1 MIKILLLIDYSSEFD
16 RKLLRGL
23 VQYSKENGPWL
34 FYRLPSYYSA
44 MHGEQG
50 ILKWAKEW
58 KADAIIG
65 QWNNDTIDLQKE
77 LNIPVVLQ
85 NYHHRSVTYSNL
97 TGGYK
102 GTGRMAAQF
111 FAKRMFR
118 NFAYFGVK
126 GVVWSDERCEGYR
139 QEVKRIGGEFFSFE
153 SDKQEDEIRMEV
165 SQWLQQLPKPVALFC
180 CDDAHA
186 LFISETCRMN
196 NIHIPEEIA
205 LLGVD
210 NDELMCNISDPP
222 ISSIELE
229 VERGGYSIGRLIHQ
243 QIKKEHGGT
252 FNIVINPIRIE
263 LRQSTEKHNIKDPYI
278 LEFLGIPEQT
288 DFSETEL
295 ESRLIDHLQEFL
307 LELGTGFAFVAR
319 QKRFTFEE
327 DHFRVDL
334 VFYNRLLQCFVLF
347 DLKTEKLKHQDLG
360 QMQMYVNYY
369 DRYEKTDFEN
379 PTIGILLCPQKN
391 DAVVELTLPENSN
404 IFPSQYQ
411 LYLPDKKLLQK
422 KLQEWIE
429 EETGGE
435 DD

>member
-1 MIKILLLIDYSSEFD
+1 MERDMENKNILPANPEDSVPELKMLCQKAVDLIDRARNTAIREVN
-16 RKLLRGL
+16 L
-23 VQYSKENGPWL
+23 VQLLTYYTLGKWIVEVQQGGSGRAKYGKRVLETLSDALNHVFGKGYSVSTLTNIRK
-34 FYRLPSYYSA
+34 FYEIYKNRISAPMVTDFAEPNPQPLVTKFGNDVPFRLSWTHYL
-44 MHGEQG
+44 
-50 ILKWAKEW
+50 ILMR
-58 KADAIIG
+58 I
-65 QWNNDTIDLQKE
+65 
-77 LNIPVVLQ
+77 Q
-85 NYHHRSVTYSNL
+85 NE
-97 TGGYK
+97 
-102 GTGRMAAQF
+102 
-111 FAKRMFR
+111 
-118 NFAYFGVK
+118 
-126 GVVWSDERCEGYR
+126 DERDFYEQLAIQENWGKRELSR
-139 QEVKRIGGEFFSFE
+139 QYGSSLYERMLIGK
-153 SDKQEDEIRMEV
+153 DKQQILRL
-165 SQWLQQLPKPVALFC
+165 SKK
-180 CDDAHA
+180 
-186 LFISETCRMN
+186 
-196 NIHIPEEIA
+196 
-205 LLGVD
+205 
-210 NDELMCNISDPP
+210 
-222 ISSIELE
+222 
-229 VERGGYSIGRLIHQ
+229 GRLA
-243 QIKKEHGGT
+243 
-252 FNIVINPIRIE
+252 
-263 LRQSTEKHNIKDPYI
+263 EKPADLVKDPYI

-404 IFPSQYQ
+404 IFASQYQ

>member
-1 MIKILLLIDYSSEFD
+1 MERDMENKNILPANPEDSVPELKILCQKAVDLIDRARNTAIREVN
-16 RKLLRGL
+16 L
-23 VQYSKENGPWL
+23 VQLLTYYTLGKWIVEVQQGGSGRAKYGKRVLETLSDALNHVFGKGYSVSTLTNIRK
-34 FYRLPSYYSA
+34 FYEIYKNRISAPMVTDFAEPNSQPLVTKFGNDVPFRLSWTHYL
-44 MHGEQG
+44 
-50 ILKWAKEW
+50 ILMR
-58 KADAIIG
+58 I
-65 QWNNDTIDLQKE
+65 
-77 LNIPVVLQ
+77 Q
-85 NYHHRSVTYSNL
+85 NE
-97 TGGYK
+97 
-102 GTGRMAAQF
+102 
-111 FAKRMFR
+111 
-118 NFAYFGVK
+118 
-126 GVVWSDERCEGYR
+126 DERDFYERLAIQENWGKRELSR
-139 QEVKRIGGEFFSFE
+139 QYGSSLYERMLIGK
-153 SDKQEDEIRMEV
+153 DKQQILRL
-165 SQWLQQLPKPVALFC
+165 SKK
-180 CDDAHA
+180 
-186 LFISETCRMN
+186 
-196 NIHIPEEIA
+196 
-205 LLGVD
+205 
-210 NDELMCNISDPP
+210 
-222 ISSIELE
+222 
-229 VERGGYSIGRLIHQ
+229 GRLA
-243 QIKKEHGGT
+243 
-252 FNIVINPIRIE
+252 
-263 LRQSTEKHNIKDPYI
+263 EKPADLVKDPYI

-404 IFPSQYQ
+404 IFASQYQ

>member
-1 MIKILLLIDYSSEFD
+1 MERDMENKNILPANPEDSVPELKILCQKAVDLIDRARNTAIREVN
-16 RKLLRGL
+16 L
-23 VQYSKENGPWL
+23 VQLLTYYTLGKWIVEVQQGGSGRAKYGKRVLETLSDALNHAFGKGYSVSTLTNIRK
-34 FYRLPSYYSA
+34 FYEIYKNRIPAPMVTDFAEPNSQPLVTKFGNDVPFRLSWTHYL
-44 MHGEQG
+44 
-50 ILKWAKEW
+50 ILMR
-58 KADAIIG
+58 I
-65 QWNNDTIDLQKE
+65 
-77 LNIPVVLQ
+77 Q
-85 NYHHRSVTYSNL
+85 NE
-97 TGGYK
+97 
-102 GTGRMAAQF
+102 
-111 FAKRMFR
+111 
-118 NFAYFGVK
+118 
-126 GVVWSDERCEGYR
+126 DERDFYERLAIQENWSKRELSR
-139 QEVKRIGGEFFSFE
+139 QYGSSLYERMLIGK
-153 SDKQEDEIRMEV
+153 DKQQILRL
-165 SQWLQQLPKPVALFC
+165 SKK
-180 CDDAHA
+180 
-186 LFISETCRMN
+186 
-196 NIHIPEEIA
+196 
-205 LLGVD
+205 
-210 NDELMCNISDPP
+210 
-222 ISSIELE
+222 
-229 VERGGYSIGRLIHQ
+229 GRLA
-243 QIKKEHGGT
+243 
-252 FNIVINPIRIE
+252 
-263 LRQSTEKHNIKDPYI
+263 EKPADLVKDPYI

-404 IFPSQYQ
+404 IFASQYQ

>member
-1 MIKILLLIDYSSEFD
+1 MERDMENKNILPANPEDSVPELKLLCQKAVDLIDRARNTAIREVN
-16 RKLLRGL
+16 L
-23 VQYSKENGPWL
+23 VQLLTYYTLGKWIVEVQQGGSGRAKYGKRVLETLSDALNHVFGKGYSVSTLTNIRKFYEIYKNRISAPMVTDFSEPNSQPLVTKFGNDVPFRLSWTHYLILMRIQNEEERDFYEQLAIQENWGKREL
-34 FYRLPSYYSA
+34 SRQYGSSLYERML
-44 MHGEQG
+44 
-50 ILKWAKEW
+50 
-58 KADAIIG
+58 IG
-65 QWNNDTIDLQKE
+65 K
-77 LNIPVVLQ
+77 
-85 NYHHRSVTYSNL
+85 
-97 TGGYK
+97 
-102 GTGRMAAQF
+102 
-111 FAKRMFR
+111 
-118 NFAYFGVK
+118 
-126 GVVWSDERCEGYR
+126 
-139 QEVKRIGGEFFSFE
+139 
-153 SDKQEDEIRMEV
+153 DKQQILRL
-165 SQWLQQLPKPVALFC
+165 SKK
-180 CDDAHA
+180 
-186 LFISETCRMN
+186 
-196 NIHIPEEIA
+196 
-205 LLGVD
+205 
-210 NDELMCNISDPP
+210 
-222 ISSIELE
+222 
-229 VERGGYSIGRLIHQ
+229 GRLA
-243 QIKKEHGGT
+243 
-252 FNIVINPIRIE
+252 
-263 LRQSTEKHNIKDPYI
+263 EKPADLVKDPYI

-404 IFPSQYQ
+404 IFASQYQ

>member
-1 MIKILLLIDYSSEFD
+1 MERDMENKNILPANPEDCVPELKILCQKAVDLIDRARNTAIREVN
-16 RKLLRGL
+16 L
-23 VQYSKENGPWL
+23 VQLLTYYTLGKWIVEVQQGGSGRAKYGKRVLETLSDALNHVFGKGYSVSTLTNIRK
-34 FYRLPSYYSA
+34 FYEIYKNRISAPLVTDFSEPNPQPLVTKFGNDVPFRLSWTHYL
-44 MHGEQG
+44 
-50 ILKWAKEW
+50 ILMR
-58 KADAIIG
+58 I
-65 QWNNDTIDLQKE
+65 
-77 LNIPVVLQ
+77 Q
-85 NYHHRSVTYSNL
+85 NE
-97 TGGYK
+97 
-102 GTGRMAAQF
+102 
-111 FAKRMFR
+111 
-118 NFAYFGVK
+118 
-126 GVVWSDERCEGYR
+126 DERDFYEQLAIQENWGKRELSR
-139 QEVKRIGGEFFSFE
+139 QYGSSLYERMLIGKG
-153 SDKQEDEIRMEV
+153 KQQILRL
-165 SQWLQQLPKPVALFC
+165 SKK
-180 CDDAHA
+180 
-186 LFISETCRMN
+186 
-196 NIHIPEEIA
+196 
-205 LLGVD
+205 
-210 NDELMCNISDPP
+210 
-222 ISSIELE
+222 
-229 VERGGYSIGRLIHQ
+229 GRLA
-243 QIKKEHGGT
+243 
-252 FNIVINPIRIE
+252 
-263 LRQSTEKHNIKDPYI
+263 EKPADLVKDPYI

-404 IFPSQYQ
+404 IFASQYQ

>member
-1 MIKILLLIDYSSEFD
+1 MERDMENKNILPANPEDSVPELKILCQKAVDLIDRARNTAIREVN
-16 RKLLRGL
+16 L
-23 VQYSKENGPWL
+23 VQLLTYYTLGKWIVEVQQGGSGRAKYGKRVLETLSDALNHAFGKGYSVSTLTNIRK
-34 FYRLPSYYSA
+34 FYEIYKNRISAPMVTDFSEPNPQPLVTKFGNDVPFRLSWTHYL
-44 MHGEQG
+44 
-50 ILKWAKEW
+50 ILMR
-58 KADAIIG
+58 I
-65 QWNNDTIDLQKE
+65 
-77 LNIPVVLQ
+77 Q
-85 NYHHRSVTYSNL
+85 NE
-97 TGGYK
+97 
-102 GTGRMAAQF
+102 
-111 FAKRMFR
+111 
-118 NFAYFGVK
+118 
-126 GVVWSDERCEGYR
+126 DERVFYEQLAIQENWGKRELSR
-139 QEVKRIGGEFFSFE
+139 QYGSSLYERMLIGK
-153 SDKQEDEIRMEV
+153 DKQQILRL
-165 SQWLQQLPKPVALFC
+165 SKK
-180 CDDAHA
+180 
-186 LFISETCRMN
+186 
-196 NIHIPEEIA
+196 
-205 LLGVD
+205 
-210 NDELMCNISDPP
+210 
-222 ISSIELE
+222 
-229 VERGGYSIGRLIHQ
+229 GRLA
-243 QIKKEHGGT
+243 
-252 FNIVINPIRIE
+252 
-263 LRQSTEKHNIKDPYI
+263 EKPADLVKDPYI

-369 DRYEKTDFEN
+369 DRYEKADFEN

-404 IFPSQYQ
+404 IFASQYQ

>member
-1 MIKILLLIDYSSEFD
+1 MERDMENKNILPANPEDSVPELKLLCQKAVDLIDRARNTAIREVN
-16 RKLLRGL
+16 L
-23 VQYSKENGPWL
+23 VQLLTYYTLGKWIVEVQQGGSGRAKYGKRVLETLSDALNHAFGKGYSVSTLTNIRK
-34 FYRLPSYYSA
+34 FYEIYKNRISAPMVTDFAEPNPQPLVTKFGNDVPFRLSWTHYL
-44 MHGEQG
+44 
-50 ILKWAKEW
+50 ILMR
-58 KADAIIG
+58 I
-65 QWNNDTIDLQKE
+65 
-77 LNIPVVLQ
+77 Q
-85 NYHHRSVTYSNL
+85 NE
-97 TGGYK
+97 
-102 GTGRMAAQF
+102 
-111 FAKRMFR
+111 
-118 NFAYFGVK
+118 
-126 GVVWSDERCEGYR
+126 DERDFYERLAIQENWGKRELSR
-139 QEVKRIGGEFFSFE
+139 QYGSSLYERMLIGK
-153 SDKQEDEIRMEV
+153 DKQQILRL
-165 SQWLQQLPKPVALFC
+165 SKK
-180 CDDAHA
+180 
-186 LFISETCRMN
+186 
-196 NIHIPEEIA
+196 
-205 LLGVD
+205 
-210 NDELMCNISDPP
+210 
-222 ISSIELE
+222 
-229 VERGGYSIGRLIHQ
+229 GRLA
-243 QIKKEHGGT
+243 
-252 FNIVINPIRIE
+252 
-263 LRQSTEKHNIKDPYI
+263 EKPADLVKDPYI

-288 DFSETEL
+288 VFSETEL

-404 IFPSQYQ
+404 IFASQYQ

>member
-1 MIKILLLIDYSSEFD
+1 MERDMENKNILPANPEDSVPELKILCQKAVDLIDRARNTAIREVN
-16 RKLLRGL
+16 L
-23 VQYSKENGPWL
+23 VQLLTYYTLGKWIVEVQQGGSGRAKYGKRVLETLSDALNHVFGKGYSVSTLTNIRK
-34 FYRLPSYYSA
+34 FYEIYKNRIPAPMVTDFAEPNSQPLVTKFGNDVPFRLSWTHYL
-44 MHGEQG
+44 
-50 ILKWAKEW
+50 ILMR
-58 KADAIIG
+58 I
-65 QWNNDTIDLQKE
+65 
-77 LNIPVVLQ
+77 Q
-85 NYHHRSVTYSNL
+85 NE
-97 TGGYK
+97 
-102 GTGRMAAQF
+102 
-111 FAKRMFR
+111 
-118 NFAYFGVK
+118 
-126 GVVWSDERCEGYR
+126 DERDFYERLAIQENWGKRELSR
-139 QEVKRIGGEFFSFE
+139 QYGSSLYERMLIGK
-153 SDKQEDEIRMEV
+153 DKQQILRL
-165 SQWLQQLPKPVALFC
+165 SKK
-180 CDDAHA
+180 
-186 LFISETCRMN
+186 
-196 NIHIPEEIA
+196 
-205 LLGVD
+205 
-210 NDELMCNISDPP
+210 
-222 ISSIELE
+222 
-229 VERGGYSIGRLIHQ
+229 GRLA
-243 QIKKEHGGT
+243 
-252 FNIVINPIRIE
+252 
-263 LRQSTEKHNIKDPYI
+263 EKPADLVKDPYI

-404 IFPSQYQ
+404 IFASQYQ

>member
-1 MIKILLLIDYSSEFD
+1 MERDMENKNILPANPEDSVPELKLLCQKAVDLIDRARNTAIREVN
-16 RKLLRGL
+16 L
-23 VQYSKENGPWL
+23 VQLLTYYTLGKWIVEVQQGGSGRAKYGKRVLETLSDALNHAFGKGYSVSTLTNIRK
-34 FYRLPSYYSA
+34 FYEIYKNRISAPMVTDFSEPNSQPLVTKFGNDVPFRLSWTHYL
-44 MHGEQG
+44 
-50 ILKWAKEW
+50 ILMR
-58 KADAIIG
+58 I
-65 QWNNDTIDLQKE
+65 
-77 LNIPVVLQ
+77 Q
-85 NYHHRSVTYSNL
+85 NE
-97 TGGYK
+97 
-102 GTGRMAAQF
+102 
-111 FAKRMFR
+111 
-118 NFAYFGVK
+118 
-126 GVVWSDERCEGYR
+126 DERDFYEQLAIQENWGKRELSR
-139 QEVKRIGGEFFSFE
+139 QYGSSLYERMLIGK
-153 SDKQEDEIRMEV
+153 DKQQILRL
-165 SQWLQQLPKPVALFC
+165 SKK
-180 CDDAHA
+180 
-186 LFISETCRMN
+186 
-196 NIHIPEEIA
+196 
-205 LLGVD
+205 
-210 NDELMCNISDPP
+210 
-222 ISSIELE
+222 
-229 VERGGYSIGRLIHQ
+229 GRLA
-243 QIKKEHGGT
+243 
-252 FNIVINPIRIE
+252 
-263 LRQSTEKHNIKDPYI
+263 EKPADLVKDPYI

-369 DRYEKTDFEN
+369 DRYEKKDFEN

-404 IFPSQYQ
+404 IFASQYQ

>member
-1 MIKILLLIDYSSEFD
+1 MERDMENKNILPANPEDSVPELKILCQKAVDLIDRARNTAIREVN
-16 RKLLRGL
+16 L
-23 VQYSKENGPWL
+23 VQLLTYYTLGKWIVEVQQGGSGRAKYGKRVLETLSDALNHVFGKGYSVSTLTNIRK
-34 FYRLPSYYSA
+34 FYEIYKNRISAPMVTDFAEQNSQPLVTKFGNDVPFRLSWTHYL
-44 MHGEQG
+44 
-50 ILKWAKEW
+50 ILMR
-58 KADAIIG
+58 I
-65 QWNNDTIDLQKE
+65 
-77 LNIPVVLQ
+77 Q
-85 NYHHRSVTYSNL
+85 NE
-97 TGGYK
+97 
-102 GTGRMAAQF
+102 
-111 FAKRMFR
+111 
-118 NFAYFGVK
+118 
-126 GVVWSDERCEGYR
+126 DERDFYERLAIQENWGKRELSR
-139 QEVKRIGGEFFSFE
+139 QYGSSLYERMLIGKG
-153 SDKQEDEIRMEV
+153 KQQILRL
-165 SQWLQQLPKPVALFC
+165 SKK
-180 CDDAHA
+180 
-186 LFISETCRMN
+186 
-196 NIHIPEEIA
+196 
-205 LLGVD
+205 
-210 NDELMCNISDPP
+210 
-222 ISSIELE
+222 
-229 VERGGYSIGRLIHQ
+229 GRLA
-243 QIKKEHGGT
+243 
-252 FNIVINPIRIE
+252 
-263 LRQSTEKHNIKDPYI
+263 EKPADLVKDPYI

-404 IFPSQYQ
+404 IFASQYQ

>member
-1 MIKILLLIDYSSEFD
+1 MERDMENKNILPANPEDSVPELKILCQKAVDLIDRARNTAIREVN
-16 RKLLRGL
+16 L
-23 VQYSKENGPWL
+23 VQLLTYYTLGKWIVEVQQGGSGRAKYGKRVLETLSDALNHVFGKGYSVSTLTNIRKFYEIYKNRISAPLVTDFAEPNPQPLVTKFGNDVPFRLSWTHYLILMRIQNEEERDFYERLAIQENWGKREL
-34 FYRLPSYYSA
+34 SRQYGSSLYERML
-44 MHGEQG
+44 
-50 ILKWAKEW
+50 
-58 KADAIIG
+58 IG
-65 QWNNDTIDLQKE
+65 K
-77 LNIPVVLQ
+77 
-85 NYHHRSVTYSNL
+85 
-97 TGGYK
+97 
-102 GTGRMAAQF
+102 
-111 FAKRMFR
+111 
-118 NFAYFGVK
+118 
-126 GVVWSDERCEGYR
+126 
-139 QEVKRIGGEFFSFE
+139 
-153 SDKQEDEIRMEV
+153 DKQQILRL
-165 SQWLQQLPKPVALFC
+165 SKK
-180 CDDAHA
+180 
-186 LFISETCRMN
+186 
-196 NIHIPEEIA
+196 
-205 LLGVD
+205 
-210 NDELMCNISDPP
+210 
-222 ISSIELE
+222 
-229 VERGGYSIGRLIHQ
+229 GRLA
-243 QIKKEHGGT
+243 
-252 FNIVINPIRIE
+252 
-263 LRQSTEKHNIKDPYI
+263 EKPADLVKDPYI

-404 IFPSQYQ
+404 IFASQYQ

>member
-1 MIKILLLIDYSSEFD
+1 MERDMENKNILPANPGDSVPELKILCQKAVDLIDRARNTAIREVN
-16 RKLLRGL
+16 L
-23 VQYSKENGPWL
+23 VQLLTYYTLGKWIVEVQQGGSGRAKYGKRVLETLSDALNHAFGKGYSVSTLTNIRK
-34 FYRLPSYYSA
+34 FYEIYKNRISAPMVTDFSEPNSQPLVTKFGNDVPFRLSWTHYL
-44 MHGEQG
+44 
-50 ILKWAKEW
+50 ILMR
-58 KADAIIG
+58 I
-65 QWNNDTIDLQKE
+65 
-77 LNIPVVLQ
+77 Q
-85 NYHHRSVTYSNL
+85 NE
-97 TGGYK
+97 
-102 GTGRMAAQF
+102 
-111 FAKRMFR
+111 
-118 NFAYFGVK
+118 
-126 GVVWSDERCEGYR
+126 DERDFYEQLAIQENWGKRELSR
-139 QEVKRIGGEFFSFE
+139 QYGSSLYERMLIGK
-153 SDKQEDEIRMEV
+153 DKQQILRL
-165 SQWLQQLPKPVALFC
+165 SKK
-180 CDDAHA
+180 
-186 LFISETCRMN
+186 
-196 NIHIPEEIA
+196 
-205 LLGVD
+205 
-210 NDELMCNISDPP
+210 
-222 ISSIELE
+222 
-229 VERGGYSIGRLIHQ
+229 GRLA
-243 QIKKEHGGT
+243 
-252 FNIVINPIRIE
+252 
-263 LRQSTEKHNIKDPYI
+263 EKPADLVKDPYI

-404 IFPSQYQ
+404 IFASQYQ

-422 KLQEWIE
+422 KLQEWID

>member
-1 MIKILLLIDYSSEFD
+1 MERDMENKNILPANPEDSVPELKILCQKAVDLIDRARNTAIREVN
-16 RKLLRGL
+16 L
-23 VQYSKENGPWL
+23 VQLLTYYTLGKWIVEVQQGGSGRAKYGKRVLETLSDALNHVFGKGYSVSTLTNIRK
-34 FYRLPSYYSA
+34 FYEIYKNRISAPMVTDFSEPNPQPLVTKFGNDVPFRLSWTHYL
-44 MHGEQG
+44 
-50 ILKWAKEW
+50 ILMR
-58 KADAIIG
+58 I
-65 QWNNDTIDLQKE
+65 
-77 LNIPVVLQ
+77 Q
-85 NYHHRSVTYSNL
+85 NE
-97 TGGYK
+97 
-102 GTGRMAAQF
+102 
-111 FAKRMFR
+111 
-118 NFAYFGVK
+118 
-126 GVVWSDERCEGYR
+126 DERDFYEQLAIQENWGKRELSR
-139 QEVKRIGGEFFSFE
+139 QYGSSLYERMLIGKG
-153 SDKQEDEIRMEV
+153 KQQILRL
-165 SQWLQQLPKPVALFC
+165 SKK
-180 CDDAHA
+180 
-186 LFISETCRMN
+186 
-196 NIHIPEEIA
+196 
-205 LLGVD
+205 
-210 NDELMCNISDPP
+210 
-222 ISSIELE
+222 
-229 VERGGYSIGRLIHQ
+229 GRLA
-243 QIKKEHGGT
+243 
-252 FNIVINPIRIE
+252 
-263 LRQSTEKHNIKDPYI
+263 EKPADLVKDPYI

-404 IFPSQYQ
+404 IFASQYQ

>member
-1 MIKILLLIDYSSEFD
+1 MERDMENKNILPENPEDSVPELKILCQKAVDLIDRARNTAIREVN
-16 RKLLRGL
+16 L
-23 VQYSKENGPWL
+23 VQLLTYYTLGKWIVEVQQGGSGRAKYGKRVLETLSDALNHAFGKGYSVSTLTNIRK
-34 FYRLPSYYSA
+34 FYEIYKNRIPAPMVTDFAEPNSQPLVTKFGNDVPFRLSWTHYL
-44 MHGEQG
+44 
-50 ILKWAKEW
+50 ILMR
-58 KADAIIG
+58 I
-65 QWNNDTIDLQKE
+65 
-77 LNIPVVLQ
+77 Q
-85 NYHHRSVTYSNL
+85 NE
-97 TGGYK
+97 
-102 GTGRMAAQF
+102 
-111 FAKRMFR
+111 
-118 NFAYFGVK
+118 
-126 GVVWSDERCEGYR
+126 DERDFYEQLAIQENWGKRELSR
-139 QEVKRIGGEFFSFE
+139 QYGSSLYERMLIGK
-153 SDKQEDEIRMEV
+153 DKQQILRL
-165 SQWLQQLPKPVALFC
+165 SKK
-180 CDDAHA
+180 
-186 LFISETCRMN
+186 
-196 NIHIPEEIA
+196 
-205 LLGVD
+205 
-210 NDELMCNISDPP
+210 
-222 ISSIELE
+222 
-229 VERGGYSIGRLIHQ
+229 GRLA
-243 QIKKEHGGT
+243 
-252 FNIVINPIRIE
+252 
-263 LRQSTEKHNIKDPYI
+263 EKPADLVKDPYI

-391 DAVVELTLPENSN
+391 DAVVELTLPENSK
-404 IFPSQYQ
+404 IFASQYQ

>member
-1 MIKILLLIDYSSEFD
+1 MERDMENKNILPANPEDSVPELKILCQKAVVLIDRARNTAIREVN
-16 RKLLRGL
+16 L
-23 VQYSKENGPWL
+23 VQLLTYYTLGKWIVEVQQGGSGRAKYGKRVLETLSDALNHVFGKGYSVSTLTNIRKFYEIYKNRISAPMVTDFAEPNSQPLVTKFGNDVPFRLSWTHYLILMRIQNEEERDFYEQLAIQENWGKREL
-34 FYRLPSYYSA
+34 SRQYGSSLYERML
-44 MHGEQG
+44 
-50 ILKWAKEW
+50 
-58 KADAIIG
+58 IG
-65 QWNNDTIDLQKE
+65 K
-77 LNIPVVLQ
+77 
-85 NYHHRSVTYSNL
+85 
-97 TGGYK
+97 
-102 GTGRMAAQF
+102 
-111 FAKRMFR
+111 
-118 NFAYFGVK
+118 
-126 GVVWSDERCEGYR
+126 
-139 QEVKRIGGEFFSFE
+139 
-153 SDKQEDEIRMEV
+153 DKQQILRL
-165 SQWLQQLPKPVALFC
+165 SKK
-180 CDDAHA
+180 
-186 LFISETCRMN
+186 
-196 NIHIPEEIA
+196 
-205 LLGVD
+205 
-210 NDELMCNISDPP
+210 
-222 ISSIELE
+222 
-229 VERGGYSIGRLIHQ
+229 GRLA
-243 QIKKEHGGT
+243 
-252 FNIVINPIRIE
+252 
-263 LRQSTEKHNIKDPYI
+263 EKPADLVKDPYI

-404 IFPSQYQ
+404 IFASQYQ

>member
-1 MIKILLLIDYSSEFD
+1 MERDMENKNILPANPEDSVPELKILCQKAVDLIDRARNTAIREVN
-16 RKLLRGL
+16 L
-23 VQYSKENGPWL
+23 VQLLTYYTLGKWIVEVQQGGSGRAKYGKRVLETLSDALNHAFGKGYSVSTLTNIRK
-34 FYRLPSYYSA
+34 FYEIYKNRIPAPMVTDFAEPNSQPLVTKFGNDVPFRLSWTHYL
-44 MHGEQG
+44 
-50 ILKWAKEW
+50 ILMR
-58 KADAIIG
+58 I
-65 QWNNDTIDLQKE
+65 
-77 LNIPVVLQ
+77 Q
-85 NYHHRSVTYSNL
+85 NE
-97 TGGYK
+97 
-102 GTGRMAAQF
+102 
-111 FAKRMFR
+111 
-118 NFAYFGVK
+118 
-126 GVVWSDERCEGYR
+126 DERDFYEQLAIQENWGKRELSR
-139 QEVKRIGGEFFSFE
+139 QYGSSLYERMLIGK
-153 SDKQEDEIRMEV
+153 DKQQILRL
-165 SQWLQQLPKPVALFC
+165 SKK
-180 CDDAHA
+180 
-186 LFISETCRMN
+186 
-196 NIHIPEEIA
+196 
-205 LLGVD
+205 
-210 NDELMCNISDPP
+210 
-222 ISSIELE
+222 
-229 VERGGYSIGRLIHQ
+229 GRLA
-243 QIKKEHGGT
+243 
-252 FNIVINPIRIE
+252 
-263 LRQSTEKHNIKDPYI
+263 EKPADLVKDPYI

-347 DLKTEKLKHQDLG
+347 DLKNEKLKHQDLG

-404 IFPSQYQ
+404 IFASQYQ

>member
-1 MIKILLLIDYSSEFD
+1 MERDMENKNILPANPEDSVPELKILCQKAVDLIDRARNTAIREVN
-16 RKLLRGL
+16 L
-23 VQYSKENGPWL
+23 VQLLTYYTLGKWIVEVQQGGSGRAKYGKRVLETLSDALNHVFGKGYSVSTLTNIRKFYEIYKNRISAPMVTDFAEQNSQPLVTKFENDVP
-34 FYRLPSYYSA
+34 FRLSWTHYL
-44 MHGEQG
+44 
-50 ILKWAKEW
+50 ILMR
-58 KADAIIG
+58 I
-65 QWNNDTIDLQKE
+65 
-77 LNIPVVLQ
+77 Q
-85 NYHHRSVTYSNL
+85 NE
-97 TGGYK
+97 
-102 GTGRMAAQF
+102 
-111 FAKRMFR
+111 
-118 NFAYFGVK
+118 
-126 GVVWSDERCEGYR
+126 DERDFYEQLAIQENWGKRELSR
-139 QEVKRIGGEFFSFE
+139 QYGSSLYERMLIGK
-153 SDKQEDEIRMEV
+153 DKQQILRL
-165 SQWLQQLPKPVALFC
+165 SKK
-180 CDDAHA
+180 
-186 LFISETCRMN
+186 
-196 NIHIPEEIA
+196 
-205 LLGVD
+205 
-210 NDELMCNISDPP
+210 
-222 ISSIELE
+222 
-229 VERGGYSIGRLIHQ
+229 GRLA
-243 QIKKEHGGT
+243 
-252 FNIVINPIRIE
+252 
-263 LRQSTEKHNIKDPYI
+263 EKPADLVKDPYI

-404 IFPSQYQ
+404 IFASQYQ

>member
-1 MIKILLLIDYSSEFD
+1 MERDMENKNILPANPEDSVPELKILCQKAVDLIDRARNTAIREVN
-16 RKLLRGL
+16 L
-23 VQYSKENGPWL
+23 VQLLTYYTLGKWIVEVQQGGSGRAKYGKRVLETLSDALNHAFGKGYSVSTLTNIRK
-34 FYRLPSYYSA
+34 FYEIYKNRISAPMVTDFAEPNPQPLVTKFGNDVPFRLSWTHYL
-44 MHGEQG
+44 
-50 ILKWAKEW
+50 ILMR
-58 KADAIIG
+58 I
-65 QWNNDTIDLQKE
+65 
-77 LNIPVVLQ
+77 Q
-85 NYHHRSVTYSNL
+85 NE
-97 TGGYK
+97 
-102 GTGRMAAQF
+102 
-111 FAKRMFR
+111 
-118 NFAYFGVK
+118 
-126 GVVWSDERCEGYR
+126 DERDFYEQLAIQENWGKRELSR
-139 QEVKRIGGEFFSFE
+139 QYGSSLYERMLIGK
-153 SDKQEDEIRMEV
+153 DKQQILRL
-165 SQWLQQLPKPVALFC
+165 SKKGQLAEKPADLV
-180 CDDAHA
+180 
-186 LFISETCRMN
+186 
-196 NIHIPEEIA
+196 
-205 LLGVD
+205 
-210 NDELMCNISDPP
+210 
-222 ISSIELE
+222 
-229 VERGGYSIGRLIHQ
+229 
-243 QIKKEHGGT
+243 
-252 FNIVINPIRIE
+252 
-263 LRQSTEKHNIKDPYI
+263 KDPYI

-404 IFPSQYQ
+404 IFASQYQ

>member
-1 MIKILLLIDYSSEFD
+1 MERDMENKNILPANPEDSVPELKILCQKAVDLIDRARNTAIREVN
-16 RKLLRGL
+16 L
-23 VQYSKENGPWL
+23 VQLLTYYTLGKWIVEVQQGGSGRAKYGKRVLETLSDALNHVFGKGYSVSTLTNIRKFYEIYKNRISAPMVTDFAEQNSQPLVTKFGNDVPFRLSWTHYLILMRIQNEEERDFYERLAIQENWGKREL
-34 FYRLPSYYSA
+34 SRQYGSSLYERML
-44 MHGEQG
+44 
-50 ILKWAKEW
+50 
-58 KADAIIG
+58 IG
-65 QWNNDTIDLQKE
+65 K
-77 LNIPVVLQ
+77 
-85 NYHHRSVTYSNL
+85 
-97 TGGYK
+97 
-102 GTGRMAAQF
+102 
-111 FAKRMFR
+111 
-118 NFAYFGVK
+118 
-126 GVVWSDERCEGYR
+126 
-139 QEVKRIGGEFFSFE
+139 
-153 SDKQEDEIRMEV
+153 DKQQILRL
-165 SQWLQQLPKPVALFC
+165 SKK
-180 CDDAHA
+180 
-186 LFISETCRMN
+186 
-196 NIHIPEEIA
+196 
-205 LLGVD
+205 
-210 NDELMCNISDPP
+210 
-222 ISSIELE
+222 
-229 VERGGYSIGRLIHQ
+229 GRLA
-243 QIKKEHGGT
+243 
-252 FNIVINPIRIE
+252 
-263 LRQSTEKHNIKDPYI
+263 EKPADLVKDPYI

-404 IFPSQYQ
+404 IFASQYQ

-435 DD
+435 DE

>member
-1 MIKILLLIDYSSEFD
+1 MERDMENKNILPENPEDSVPELKILCQKAVDLIDRARNTAIREVN
-16 RKLLRGL
+16 L
-23 VQYSKENGPWL
+23 VQLLTYYTLGKWIVEVQQGGSGRAKYGKRVLETLSDALNHAFGKGYSVSTLTNIRK
-34 FYRLPSYYSA
+34 FYEIYKNRIPAPMVTDFAEPNSQPLVTKFGNDVPFRLSWTHYL
-44 MHGEQG
+44 
-50 ILKWAKEW
+50 ILMR
-58 KADAIIG
+58 I
-65 QWNNDTIDLQKE
+65 
-77 LNIPVVLQ
+77 Q
-85 NYHHRSVTYSNL
+85 NE
-97 TGGYK
+97 
-102 GTGRMAAQF
+102 
-111 FAKRMFR
+111 
-118 NFAYFGVK
+118 
-126 GVVWSDERCEGYR
+126 DERDFYEQLAIQENWGKRELSR
-139 QEVKRIGGEFFSFE
+139 QYGSSLYERMLIGK
-153 SDKQEDEIRMEV
+153 DKQQILRL
-165 SQWLQQLPKPVALFC
+165 SKK
-180 CDDAHA
+180 
-186 LFISETCRMN
+186 
-196 NIHIPEEIA
+196 
-205 LLGVD
+205 
-210 NDELMCNISDPP
+210 
-222 ISSIELE
+222 
-229 VERGGYSIGRLIHQ
+229 GRLA
-243 QIKKEHGGT
+243 
-252 FNIVINPIRIE
+252 
-263 LRQSTEKHNIKDPYI
+263 EKPADLVKDPYI

-404 IFPSQYQ
+404 IFASQYQ

>member
-1 MIKILLLIDYSSEFD
+1 MERDMENKNILPANPEDSVPELKILCQKAVDLIDRARNTAIREVN
-16 RKLLRGL
+16 L
-23 VQYSKENGPWL
+23 VQLLTYYTLGKWIVEVQQGGSGRAKYGKRVLETLSDALNHVFGKGYSVSTLTNIRK
-34 FYRLPSYYSA
+34 FYEIYKNRISAPLVTDFSEPNPQPLVTKFGNDVPFRLSWTHYL
-44 MHGEQG
+44 
-50 ILKWAKEW
+50 ILMR
-58 KADAIIG
+58 I
-65 QWNNDTIDLQKE
+65 
-77 LNIPVVLQ
+77 Q
-85 NYHHRSVTYSNL
+85 NE
-97 TGGYK
+97 
-102 GTGRMAAQF
+102 
-111 FAKRMFR
+111 
-118 NFAYFGVK
+118 
-126 GVVWSDERCEGYR
+126 DERDFYEQLAIQENWGKRELSR
-139 QEVKRIGGEFFSFE
+139 QYGSSLYERMLIGK
-153 SDKQEDEIRMEV
+153 DKQQILRL
-165 SQWLQQLPKPVALFC
+165 SKK
-180 CDDAHA
+180 
-186 LFISETCRMN
+186 
-196 NIHIPEEIA
+196 
-205 LLGVD
+205 
-210 NDELMCNISDPP
+210 
-222 ISSIELE
+222 
-229 VERGGYSIGRLIHQ
+229 GRLA
-243 QIKKEHGGT
+243 
-252 FNIVINPIRIE
+252 
-263 LRQSTEKHNIKDPYI
+263 EKPTDLVKDPYI

-404 IFPSQYQ
+404 IFASQYQ

>member
-1 MIKILLLIDYSSEFD
+1 MERDMENKNILPANPEDSVPELKILCQKAVDLIDRARNTAIREVN
-16 RKLLRGL
+16 L
-23 VQYSKENGPWL
+23 VQLLTYYTLGKWIVEVQQGGSGRAKYGKRVLETLSDALNHVFGKGYSVSTLTNIRK
-34 FYRLPSYYSA
+34 FYEIYKNRISAPMVTDFSEPNSQPLVTKFGNDVPFRLSWTHYL
-44 MHGEQG
+44 
-50 ILKWAKEW
+50 ILMR
-58 KADAIIG
+58 I
-65 QWNNDTIDLQKE
+65 
-77 LNIPVVLQ
+77 Q
-85 NYHHRSVTYSNL
+85 NE
-97 TGGYK
+97 
-102 GTGRMAAQF
+102 
-111 FAKRMFR
+111 
-118 NFAYFGVK
+118 
-126 GVVWSDERCEGYR
+126 DERDFYERLAIQENWGKRELSR
-139 QEVKRIGGEFFSFE
+139 QYGSSLYERMLIGK
-153 SDKQEDEIRMEV
+153 DKQQILRL
-165 SQWLQQLPKPVALFC
+165 SKK
-180 CDDAHA
+180 
-186 LFISETCRMN
+186 
-196 NIHIPEEIA
+196 
-205 LLGVD
+205 
-210 NDELMCNISDPP
+210 
-222 ISSIELE
+222 
-229 VERGGYSIGRLIHQ
+229 GRLA
-243 QIKKEHGGT
+243 
-252 FNIVINPIRIE
+252 
-263 LRQSTEKHNIKDPYI
+263 EKPADLVKDPYI

-404 IFPSQYQ
+404 IFASQYQ

>member
-1 MIKILLLIDYSSEFD
+1 MERDMENKNILPENPEDSVPELKILCQKAVNLIDRARNTAIREVN
-16 RKLLRGL
+16 L
-23 VQYSKENGPWL
+23 VQLLTYYTLGKWIVEVQQGGSGRAKYGKRVLETLSDALNQAFGKGYSVSTLTNIRKFYEIYKSRISPPLVTDFAEQNSQPLVTKFGNDVPFRLSWTHYLILMRIQNENERD
-34 FYRLPSYYSA
+34 FYERL
-44 MHGEQG
+44 
-50 ILKWAKEW
+50 
-58 KADAIIG
+58 AIQENWGKRELSRQYGSSLYERMLIG
-65 QWNNDTIDLQKE
+65 K
-77 LNIPVVLQ
+77 
-85 NYHHRSVTYSNL
+85 
-97 TGGYK
+97 
-102 GTGRMAAQF
+102 
-111 FAKRMFR
+111 
-118 NFAYFGVK
+118 
-126 GVVWSDERCEGYR
+126 
-139 QEVKRIGGEFFSFE
+139 
-153 SDKQEDEIRMEV
+153 DKQQILRL
-165 SQWLQQLPKPVALFC
+165 SQK
-180 CDDAHA
+180 
-186 LFISETCRMN
+186 
-196 NIHIPEEIA
+196 
-205 LLGVD
+205 
-210 NDELMCNISDPP
+210 
-222 ISSIELE
+222 
-229 VERGGYSIGRLIHQ
+229 GRLA
-243 QIKKEHGGT
+243 
-252 FNIVINPIRIE
+252 
-263 LRQSTEKHNIKDPYI
+263 EKPADLVKDPYI

-369 DRYEKTDFEN
+369 DRYEKKDFEN

-404 IFPSQYQ
+404 IFASQYQ

>member
-1 MIKILLLIDYSSEFD
+1 MKRDMENKNILPANPEDSVPELKILCQKAVDLIDRARNTAIREVN
-16 RKLLRGL
+16 L
-23 VQYSKENGPWL
+23 VQLLTYYTLGKWIVEVQQGGSGRAKYGKRVLETLSDALNHVFGKGYSVSTLTNIRKFYEIYKNRISAPLVTDFSEPNPQPLVTKFGNDVPFRLSWTHYLILMRIQNEEERDFYEQLAIQENWGKREL
-34 FYRLPSYYSA
+34 SRQYGSSLYERML
-44 MHGEQG
+44 
-50 ILKWAKEW
+50 
-58 KADAIIG
+58 IG
-65 QWNNDTIDLQKE
+65 K
-77 LNIPVVLQ
+77 
-85 NYHHRSVTYSNL
+85 
-97 TGGYK
+97 
-102 GTGRMAAQF
+102 
-111 FAKRMFR
+111 
-118 NFAYFGVK
+118 
-126 GVVWSDERCEGYR
+126 
-139 QEVKRIGGEFFSFE
+139 
-153 SDKQEDEIRMEV
+153 DKQQILRL
-165 SQWLQQLPKPVALFC
+165 SKK
-180 CDDAHA
+180 
-186 LFISETCRMN
+186 
-196 NIHIPEEIA
+196 
-205 LLGVD
+205 
-210 NDELMCNISDPP
+210 
-222 ISSIELE
+222 
-229 VERGGYSIGRLIHQ
+229 GRLA
-243 QIKKEHGGT
+243 
-252 FNIVINPIRIE
+252 
-263 LRQSTEKHNIKDPYI
+263 EKPADLVKDPYI

-404 IFPSQYQ
+404 IFASQYQ

>member
-1 MIKILLLIDYSSEFD
+1 MERDMENKNILPENPEDSVPELKILCQKAVDLIDRARNTAIREVN
-16 RKLLRGL
+16 L
-23 VQYSKENGPWL
+23 VQLLTYYTLGKWIVEVQQGGSGRAKYGKRVLETLSDALNHVFGKGYSVSTLTNIRK
-34 FYRLPSYYSA
+34 FYEIYKNRISAPMVTDFAEQNSQPLVTKFGNDVPFRLSWTHYL
-44 MHGEQG
+44 
-50 ILKWAKEW
+50 ILMR
-58 KADAIIG
+58 I
-65 QWNNDTIDLQKE
+65 
-77 LNIPVVLQ
+77 Q
-85 NYHHRSVTYSNL
+85 NE
-97 TGGYK
+97 
-102 GTGRMAAQF
+102 
-111 FAKRMFR
+111 
-118 NFAYFGVK
+118 
-126 GVVWSDERCEGYR
+126 DERDFYEQLAIQENWGKRELSR
-139 QEVKRIGGEFFSFE
+139 QYGSSLYERMLIGK
-153 SDKQEDEIRMEV
+153 DKQQILRL
-165 SQWLQQLPKPVALFC
+165 SKK
-180 CDDAHA
+180 
-186 LFISETCRMN
+186 
-196 NIHIPEEIA
+196 
-205 LLGVD
+205 
-210 NDELMCNISDPP
+210 
-222 ISSIELE
+222 
-229 VERGGYSIGRLIHQ
+229 GRLA
-243 QIKKEHGGT
+243 
-252 FNIVINPIRIE
+252 
-263 LRQSTEKHNIKDPYI
+263 EKPADLVKDPYI

-391 DAVVELTLPENSN
+391 DAIVELTLPENSN
-404 IFPSQYQ
+404 IFASQYQ

-422 KLQEWIE
+422 KLQDWIE

>member
-1 MIKILLLIDYSSEFD
+1 MELDMENKNILPTNPEDSVPELKILCQKAVDLIDRARNTAIREVN
-16 RKLLRGL
+16 L
-23 VQYSKENGPWL
+23 VQLLTYYTLGKWIVEVQQGGSGRAKYGKRVLETLSDALNHVFGKGYSVSTLTNIRK
-34 FYRLPSYYSA
+34 FYEIYKNRISAPMVTDFSEPNPQPLVTKFGNDVPFRLSWTHYL
-44 MHGEQG
+44 
-50 ILKWAKEW
+50 ILMR
-58 KADAIIG
+58 I
-65 QWNNDTIDLQKE
+65 
-77 LNIPVVLQ
+77 Q
-85 NYHHRSVTYSNL
+85 NE
-97 TGGYK
+97 
-102 GTGRMAAQF
+102 
-111 FAKRMFR
+111 
-118 NFAYFGVK
+118 
-126 GVVWSDERCEGYR
+126 DERDFYEQLAIQENWGKRELSR
-139 QEVKRIGGEFFSFE
+139 QYGSSLYERMLIGK
-153 SDKQEDEIRMEV
+153 DKQQILRL
-165 SQWLQQLPKPVALFC
+165 SKK
-180 CDDAHA
+180 
-186 LFISETCRMN
+186 
-196 NIHIPEEIA
+196 
-205 LLGVD
+205 
-210 NDELMCNISDPP
+210 
-222 ISSIELE
+222 
-229 VERGGYSIGRLIHQ
+229 GRLA
-243 QIKKEHGGT
+243 
-252 FNIVINPIRIE
+252 
-263 LRQSTEKHNIKDPYI
+263 EKPADLVKDPYI

-404 IFPSQYQ
+404 IFASQYQ

>member
-1 MIKILLLIDYSSEFD
+1 MERDMENKNILPANPEDSVPELKILCQKAVDLIDRARNTAIREVN
-16 RKLLRGL
+16 L
-23 VQYSKENGPWL
+23 VQLLTYYTLGKWIVEVQQGGSGRAKYGKRVLETLSAALNHVFGKGYSVSTLTNIRKFYEIYKNRISAPMVTDFSEPNPQPLVTKFGNDVPFRLSWTHYLILMRIQNEEERDFYERLAIQENWGKREL
-34 FYRLPSYYSA
+34 SRQYGSSLYERML
-44 MHGEQG
+44 
-50 ILKWAKEW
+50 
-58 KADAIIG
+58 IG
-65 QWNNDTIDLQKE
+65 K
-77 LNIPVVLQ
+77 
-85 NYHHRSVTYSNL
+85 
-97 TGGYK
+97 
-102 GTGRMAAQF
+102 
-111 FAKRMFR
+111 
-118 NFAYFGVK
+118 
-126 GVVWSDERCEGYR
+126 
-139 QEVKRIGGEFFSFE
+139 
-153 SDKQEDEIRMEV
+153 DKQQILRL
-165 SQWLQQLPKPVALFC
+165 SKK
-180 CDDAHA
+180 
-186 LFISETCRMN
+186 
-196 NIHIPEEIA
+196 
-205 LLGVD
+205 
-210 NDELMCNISDPP
+210 
-222 ISSIELE
+222 
-229 VERGGYSIGRLIHQ
+229 GRLA
-243 QIKKEHGGT
+243 
-252 FNIVINPIRIE
+252 
-263 LRQSTEKHNIKDPYI
+263 EKPADLVKDPYI

-404 IFPSQYQ
+404 IFASQYQ

>member
-1 MIKILLLIDYSSEFD
+1 MERDMENKNILPANPEDSVPELKILCQKAVDLIDRARNTAIREVN
-16 RKLLRGL
+16 L
-23 VQYSKENGPWL
+23 VQLLTYYTLGKWIVEVQQDGSGRAKYGKRVLETLSDALNHVFGKGYSVSTLTNIRK
-34 FYRLPSYYSA
+34 FYEIYKNRISAPMVTDFSEPNPQPLVTKFGNDVPFRLSWTHYL
-44 MHGEQG
+44 
-50 ILKWAKEW
+50 ILMR
-58 KADAIIG
+58 I
-65 QWNNDTIDLQKE
+65 
-77 LNIPVVLQ
+77 Q
-85 NYHHRSVTYSNL
+85 NE
-97 TGGYK
+97 
-102 GTGRMAAQF
+102 
-111 FAKRMFR
+111 
-118 NFAYFGVK
+118 
-126 GVVWSDERCEGYR
+126 DERDFYEQLAIQENWGKRELSR
-139 QEVKRIGGEFFSFE
+139 QYGSSLYERMLIGK
-153 SDKQEDEIRMEV
+153 DKQQILRL
-165 SQWLQQLPKPVALFC
+165 SKK
-180 CDDAHA
+180 
-186 LFISETCRMN
+186 
-196 NIHIPEEIA
+196 
-205 LLGVD
+205 
-210 NDELMCNISDPP
+210 
-222 ISSIELE
+222 
-229 VERGGYSIGRLIHQ
+229 GRLA
-243 QIKKEHGGT
+243 
-252 FNIVINPIRIE
+252 
-263 LRQSTEKHNIKDPYI
+263 EKPADLVKDPYI

-404 IFPSQYQ
+404 IFASQYQ

>member
-1 MIKILLLIDYSSEFD
+1 MERDMENKNILPANPEDSVPELKILCQKAVDLIDRARNTAIREVN
-16 RKLLRGL
+16 L
-23 VQYSKENGPWL
+23 VQLLTYYTLGKWIVEVQQGGSGRAKYGKRVLETLSDALNHVFGKGYSVSTLTNIRK
-34 FYRLPSYYSA
+34 FYEIYKNRISAPLVTDFSEPNPQPLVTKFGNDVPFRLSWTHYL
-44 MHGEQG
+44 
-50 ILKWAKEW
+50 ILMR
-58 KADAIIG
+58 I
-65 QWNNDTIDLQKE
+65 
-77 LNIPVVLQ
+77 Q
-85 NYHHRSVTYSNL
+85 NE
-97 TGGYK
+97 
-102 GTGRMAAQF
+102 
-111 FAKRMFR
+111 
-118 NFAYFGVK
+118 
-126 GVVWSDERCEGYR
+126 DERDFYERLAIQENWGKRELSR
-139 QEVKRIGGEFFSFE
+139 QYGSSLYERMLIGK
-153 SDKQEDEIRMEV
+153 DKQQILRL
-165 SQWLQQLPKPVALFC
+165 SKK
-180 CDDAHA
+180 
-186 LFISETCRMN
+186 
-196 NIHIPEEIA
+196 
-205 LLGVD
+205 
-210 NDELMCNISDPP
+210 
-222 ISSIELE
+222 
-229 VERGGYSIGRLIHQ
+229 GRLA
-243 QIKKEHGGT
+243 
-252 FNIVINPIRIE
+252 
-263 LRQSTEKHNIKDPYI
+263 EKPADLVKDPYI

-404 IFPSQYQ
+404 IFASQYQ

>member
-1 MIKILLLIDYSSEFD
+1 MERDMENKNILPANPEDSVPELKILCQKAVDLIDRARNTAIREVN
-16 RKLLRGL
+16 L
-23 VQYSKENGPWL
+23 VQLLTYYTLGKWIVEVQQGGSGRAKYGKRVLETLSDALNHAFGKGYSVSTLTNIRKFYEIYKNRISAPMVTDFSEPNPQPLVTKFGNDVPFRLSWTHYLILMRIQNEEERDFYERLAIQENWGKREL
-34 FYRLPSYYSA
+34 SRQYGSSLYERML
-44 MHGEQG
+44 
-50 ILKWAKEW
+50 
-58 KADAIIG
+58 IG
-65 QWNNDTIDLQKE
+65 K
-77 LNIPVVLQ
+77 
-85 NYHHRSVTYSNL
+85 
-97 TGGYK
+97 
-102 GTGRMAAQF
+102 
-111 FAKRMFR
+111 
-118 NFAYFGVK
+118 
-126 GVVWSDERCEGYR
+126 
-139 QEVKRIGGEFFSFE
+139 
-153 SDKQEDEIRMEV
+153 DKQQILRL
-165 SQWLQQLPKPVALFC
+165 SKK
-180 CDDAHA
+180 
-186 LFISETCRMN
+186 
-196 NIHIPEEIA
+196 
-205 LLGVD
+205 
-210 NDELMCNISDPP
+210 
-222 ISSIELE
+222 
-229 VERGGYSIGRLIHQ
+229 GRLA
-243 QIKKEHGGT
+243 
-252 FNIVINPIRIE
+252 
-263 LRQSTEKHNIKDPYI
+263 EKPADLVKDPYI

-404 IFPSQYQ
+404 IFASQYQ

>member
-1 MIKILLLIDYSSEFD
+1 MERDMENKNILPANPEDSVPELKLLCQKAVDLIDRARNTAIREVN
-16 RKLLRGL
+16 L
-23 VQYSKENGPWL
+23 VQLLTYYTLGKWIVEVQQGGSGRAKYGKRVLETLSDALNHVFGKGYSVSTLTNIRK
-34 FYRLPSYYSA
+34 FYEIYKNRISAPLVTDFSEPNPQPLVTKFGNDVPFRLSWTHYL
-44 MHGEQG
+44 
-50 ILKWAKEW
+50 ILMR
-58 KADAIIG
+58 I
-65 QWNNDTIDLQKE
+65 
-77 LNIPVVLQ
+77 Q
-85 NYHHRSVTYSNL
+85 NE
-97 TGGYK
+97 
-102 GTGRMAAQF
+102 
-111 FAKRMFR
+111 
-118 NFAYFGVK
+118 
-126 GVVWSDERCEGYR
+126 DERDFYEQLAIQENWGKRELSR
-139 QEVKRIGGEFFSFE
+139 QYGSSLYERMLIGKG
-153 SDKQEDEIRMEV
+153 KQQILRL
-165 SQWLQQLPKPVALFC
+165 SKK
-180 CDDAHA
+180 
-186 LFISETCRMN
+186 
-196 NIHIPEEIA
+196 
-205 LLGVD
+205 
-210 NDELMCNISDPP
+210 
-222 ISSIELE
+222 
-229 VERGGYSIGRLIHQ
+229 GRLA
-243 QIKKEHGGT
+243 
-252 FNIVINPIRIE
+252 
-263 LRQSTEKHNIKDPYI
+263 EKPADLVKDPYI

-404 IFPSQYQ
+404 IFASQYQ

>member
-1 MIKILLLIDYSSEFD
+1 MERDMENKNILPANPEDSVPELKILCQKAVDLIDRARNTAIREVN
-16 RKLLRGL
+16 L
-23 VQYSKENGPWL
+23 VQLLTYYTLGKWIVEVQQGGSGRAKYGKRVLETLSDALNHVFGKGYSVSTLTNIRK
-34 FYRLPSYYSA
+34 FYEIYKNRISAPMVTDFAEQNSQPLVTKFGNDVPFRLSWTHYL
-44 MHGEQG
+44 
-50 ILKWAKEW
+50 ILMR
-58 KADAIIG
+58 I
-65 QWNNDTIDLQKE
+65 
-77 LNIPVVLQ
+77 Q
-85 NYHHRSVTYSNL
+85 NE
-97 TGGYK
+97 
-102 GTGRMAAQF
+102 
-111 FAKRMFR
+111 
-118 NFAYFGVK
+118 
-126 GVVWSDERCEGYR
+126 DERDFYERLAIQENWGKRELSR
-139 QEVKRIGGEFFSFE
+139 QYGSSLYERMLIGK
-153 SDKQEDEIRMEV
+153 DKQQILRL
-165 SQWLQQLPKPVALFC
+165 SKK
-180 CDDAHA
+180 
-186 LFISETCRMN
+186 
-196 NIHIPEEIA
+196 
-205 LLGVD
+205 
-210 NDELMCNISDPP
+210 
-222 ISSIELE
+222 
-229 VERGGYSIGRLIHQ
+229 GRLA
-243 QIKKEHGGT
+243 
-252 FNIVINPIRIE
+252 
-263 LRQSTEKHNIKDPYI
+263 EKPADLVKDPYI

-404 IFPSQYQ
+404 IFASQYQ

>member
-1 MIKILLLIDYSSEFD
+1 MERDMENKNILPANPEDSVPELKILCQKAVDLIDRARNTAIREVN
-16 RKLLRGL
+16 L
-23 VQYSKENGPWL
+23 VQLLTYYTLGKWIVEVQQGGSGRAKYGKRVLETLSDALNHVFGKGYSVSTLTNIRKFYEIYKNRISAPMVTDFSEPNSQPLVTKFGNDVPFRLSWTHYLILMRIQNEEERDFYEQLAIQENWGKREL
-34 FYRLPSYYSA
+34 SRQYGSSLYERML
-44 MHGEQG
+44 
-50 ILKWAKEW
+50 
-58 KADAIIG
+58 IG
-65 QWNNDTIDLQKE
+65 K
-77 LNIPVVLQ
+77 
-85 NYHHRSVTYSNL
+85 
-97 TGGYK
+97 
-102 GTGRMAAQF
+102 
-111 FAKRMFR
+111 
-118 NFAYFGVK
+118 
-126 GVVWSDERCEGYR
+126 
-139 QEVKRIGGEFFSFE
+139 
-153 SDKQEDEIRMEV
+153 DKQQILRL
-165 SQWLQQLPKPVALFC
+165 SKK
-180 CDDAHA
+180 
-186 LFISETCRMN
+186 
-196 NIHIPEEIA
+196 
-205 LLGVD
+205 
-210 NDELMCNISDPP
+210 
-222 ISSIELE
+222 
-229 VERGGYSIGRLIHQ
+229 GRLA
-243 QIKKEHGGT
+243 
-252 FNIVINPIRIE
+252 
-263 LRQSTEKHNIKDPYI
+263 EKPADLVKDPYI

-307 LELGTGFAFVAR
+307 LELGTAFAFVAR

-404 IFPSQYQ
+404 IFASQYQ